1 MLTST
6 DRVGRTRI
14 RVSADPDGGRCRVR
28 TAMTGSDP
36 SVPMVRP
43 MVLHHDAHTARVSLV
58 PEGAL
63 LLSGDAIEIDVTVD
77 PGARLELVE
86 PGGTVAFDM
95 RGGRAR
101 WDVRIRL
108 GNDAVLTWA
117 GEPFVVAAGADVT
130 RSLDMRLGRGA
141 SLAMRETLVLGRYG
155 EWPGRV
161 RQHTQAALVGVP
173 VLVEDL
179 PLDATTAPGLL
190 GGHRVVCSVLLL
202 GRELPTDAVATV
214 DRYDLD
220 TGGHLWRRLGTQ
232 AHEAGLPDAW
242 AAAVRAIG

>member
-14 RVSADPDGGRCRVR
+14 RVSADTAGGRCRVR
-28 TAMTGSDP
+28 TALTGSDP
-36 SVPMVRP
+36 TVAMLRP
-43 MVLHHDAHTARVSLV
+43 MVVHHDEVAARVSLV

-63 LLSGDAIEIDVTVD
+63 LLAGDAVEIDITVD
-77 PGARLELVE
+77 PGARLDILE

-101 WDVRIRL
+101 WDTRIRL
-108 GNDAVLTWA
+108 GRDAVLTWA

-130 RSLDMRLGRGA
+130 RHVDIALAEGA
-141 SLAMRETLVLGRYG
+141 AMASRETLVLGRYG

-161 RQHTQAALVGVP
+161 RQSTVASIDGVP

-179 PLDATTAPGLL
+179 PLDPSTSPGLL
-190 GGHRVVCSVLLL
+190 GGHRVLCSVLLL
-202 GRELPTDAVATV
+202 GRDLTSAPEVAP
-214 DRYDLD
+214 DRYDLEA
-220 TGGHLWRRLGTQ
+220 GGHLWRRLGSQ
-232 AHEAGLPDAW
+232 AHEAQLAGAW
-242 AAAVRAIG
+242 ASAVRAVG

>member
-14 RVSADPDGGRCRVR
+14 RVTADPDGGRCRVR

-36 SVPMVRP
+36 TAALLRP
-43 MVLHHDAHTARVSLV
+43 MVLHHDVDAARVSLV

-63 LLSGDAIEIDVTVD
+63 VLAGDAIEIDVTVD
-77 PGARLELVE
+77 AGARLDIVE

-101 WDVRIRL
+101 WDVRVRL
-108 GNDAVLTWA
+108 GRDAVLTWA
-117 GEPFVVAAGADVT
+117 GEPFVVAAGAEVT
-130 RSLDMRLGRGA
+130 RRLDVGLAAGA
-141 SLAMRETLVLGRYG
+141 AFALRETLVLGRFA
-155 EWPGRV
+155 ECPGGLRLCTAISV
-161 RQHTQAALVGVP
+161 EGAPA
-173 VLVEDL
+173 LVEDL

-190 GGHRVVCSVLLL
+190 GGHRVMSSVVLL
-202 GRELPTDAVATV
+202 GRQLSPTADPTP

-220 TGGHLWRRLGTQ
+220 AGGHLWRRLGAQ
-232 AHEAGLPDAW
+232 AHEAALPEAW
-242 AAAVRAIG
+242 ADALQAIG

>member
-14 RVSADPDGGRCRVR
+14 RVSADPRGGRCRVR

-36 SVPMVRP
+36 TAAVVRP
-43 MVLHHDAHTARVSLV
+43 MVVHHDETGARVSLV

-63 LLSGDAIEIDVTVD
+63 LLAGDSIEIDISVD
-77 PGARLELVE
+77 AGARLELVE

-108 GNDAVLTWA
+108 GPGAVLTWA

-130 RSLDMRLGRGA
+130 RRLTV
-141 SLAMRETLVLGRYG
+141 SLAGGSILATRETLVLGRYG
-155 EWPGRV
+155 EGPGGLH
-161 RQHTQAALVGVP
+161 QHTTVTRDGIP

-179 PLDATTAPGLL
+179 PLDAATAPGLL
-190 GGHRVVCSVLLL
+190 GGQRVVSSVILL
-202 GRELPTDAVATV
+202 GRDLAGSEATDH
-214 DRYDLD
+214 RYDLD
-220 TGGHLWRRLGTQ
+220 AGGHLWRRLGAQT
-232 AHEAGLPDAW
+232 HEAGLAGAW
-242 AAAVRAIG
+242 TTAAHAAIR